1 MLFLSHLISL
11 QPNKQEGTMALA
23 VLSWDLPLSAEQ
35 MKAYGE
41 KAQSDWIPTVLK
53 QPGVKEY
60 RAYRSPTHTTP
71 EVVSQTEFD
80 SMNSLMQFL
89 ASDDYSRIMREL
101 RATGVTNISAE
112 IWDASPIAPEPLR
125 PG

>member
-80 SMNSLMQFL
+80 SMNSLMH
-89 ASDDYSRIMREL
+89 
-101 RATGVTNISAE
+101 TGVTNISAE